1 MTLFDYYLRYM
12 QEIFDGKRQPPAGMV
27 LTASDES
34 QRMKELSAELCRM
47 GMESF
52 VRACAAQD
60 GAALPDE
67 IFENPETVE
76 NTEVSADDPDAGKH
90 AFEVFLDCIALDDDL
105 VKYLIEILKKN
116 DKKEFFKLS
125 QITTHL
131 DLDPREFLYWLG
143 HKEDFGTEEERLCAT
158 IMDACLDRL
167 KAENR
172 LDLAAAL
179 LSGDQTTFEAFRCEA
194 KELVNLPCATYA
206 WFSRNYLDRDYPIRM
221 IMKWNGVAL

>member
-60 GAALPDE
+60 GTALPDE